1 MVKKADVP
9 GVALDAA
16 LTLAATTGWRDMT
29 LRDVA
34 QASGVTMVQLHAV
47 YRSKDAILDAFVRR
61 IDETVLAG
69 DSEDLDG
76 EPAKDRLFD
85 VMMRRFDALNPHKAA
100 VCSVIRAS
108 SCDVSTGVGSLCRM
122 MGSMRWMLEAAGIDS
137 SGLMGRLRAKGLALV
152 YLDAMRTWMK
162 DDSQDMAATMS
173 VLDKRL
179 GQADEL
185 VASLCSFGR
194 VRKAADESAGEAA

>member
-9 GVALDAA
+9 QVALDTA
-16 LTLAATTGWRDMT
+16 LSLAATTGWRDLT
-29 LRDVA
+29 LRDVSE
-34 QASGVTMVQLHAV
+34 ASGVTLVQLHDV
-47 YRSKDAILDAFVRR
+47 YRSKDAILDAFVRQ
-61 IDETVLAG
+61 IDEAVLAG
-69 DSEDLDG
+69 DSADLED
-76 EPAKDRLFD
+76 ESARDRLFD
-85 VMMRRFDALNPHKAA
+85 VLMRRFDALAPHKAA
-100 VCSVIRAS
+100 VCSVMKAS
-108 SCDVSTGVGSLCRM
+108 ACDVSTGVSSLCRL

-179 GQADEL
+179 GQADEA
-185 VASLCSFGR
+185 VATLCSFGR
-194 VRKAADESAGEAA
+194 PKAKPEEPAGEAA